1 MMRNNWSEIT
11 SAFAIGI
18 GVGAIL
24 GMVLAPKSGEETRA
38 MLRKKAQEGIDEAV
52 EQGKRVA
59 RGAQRAADNA
69 REYVNDAVEAG
80 QGAYREARNS

>member
-1 MMRNNWSEIT
+1 MAHNNWPEIT

-24 GMVLAPKSGEETRA
+24 GLVLAPKSGEEMRA
-38 MLRKKAQEGIDEAV
+38 MLREKAQEGIDEAR

-59 RGAQRAADNA
+59 RKAQRAADSA
-69 REYVNDAVEAG
+69 REFVNDAVEAG
-80 QGAYREARNS
+80 QGAYRESRNS

>member
-24 GMVLAPKSGEETRA
+24 GMVLAPNSGEETRA

-59 RGAQRAADNA
+59 RKAQRAADNA

>member
-1 MMRNNWSEIT
+1 MIRNSWPEIT

-24 GMVLAPKSGEETRA
+24 GLVLAPKSGEETRA
-38 MLRKKAQEGIDEAV
+38 MLRDKAQEGIDEAIQ
-52 EQGKRVA
+52 QGKRVA
-59 RGAQRAADNA
+59 RQAHRAADTA